1 MYKKNTATQA
11 QHAIA
16 SRIINITL
24 IALPVSEVENLKP
37 NSEILNIIY
46 FKKISHSPRAE
57 ACN

>member
-1 MYKKNTATQA
+1 MYKKNTATLA

-16 SRIINITL
+16 SHIINITL
-24 IALPVSEVENLKP
+24 ITLSVSEVENLKP

-46 FKKISHSPRAE
+46 FKKISQNLRAE